1 VAVPEELSARDSAK
15 QDHSAGLAGTK
26 RGSATRTR
34 PTYEKGYLRI
44 DFDAYEVFLND
55 RKIDL
60 TLREFNL
67 LRFLVESPNRVF
79 SRVQILDSV
88 WGGNTR
94 ITPRAIDVHIRRL
107 RKRLELDDARPEL
120 IVTVRGVGYKFDDRV
135 LISRGR

>member
-1 VAVPEELSARDSAK
+1 
-15 QDHSAGLAGTK
+15 
-26 RGSATRTR
+26 
-34 PTYEKGYLRI
+34 LRI